1 MFVCQSLKRKSCL
14 DSRLGQDSAPHS
26 PPPIA
31 IVMVSMVT
39 PGPPGLLT
47 LTSGLGKVE
56 CGEQRS
62 LARPLP
68 YLGKTCGPGRD
79 WVYRLMMS

>member
-31 IVMVSMVT
+31 IVMVS
-39 PGPPGLLT
+39 PGLPWSPLVT

-79 WVYRLMMS
+79 WVYTG